1 MVMRSTAL
9 RCHWVARTRIQ
20 RPKRKHA
27 SHLKHTLGEM
37 CALTEADEGS
47 ATILVGQHGRLC
59 IDSLAPS
66 PQLEVLLRCPWQGV
80 RDIPANRTA
89 CSKRIARTWL
99 PGITER
105 LSPQRQPGGLG
116 GMSVPRGAKPPERP
130 PDDAGCRCDLG
141 GLWEAEDF
149 IEYPGQTTF
158 PCTPQLSPPP
168 TWAH

>member
-1 MVMRSTAL
+1 MWRVHGSSG
-9 RCHWVARTRIQ
+9 
-20 RPKRKHA
+20 PNGSSKPKHA

-66 PQLEVLLRCPWQGV
+66 PHLEVLLRCPWQGV

-116 GMSVPRGAKPPERP
+116 GMSVPRGAKPPETAR
-130 PDDAGCRCDLG
+130 RRRSSVRSWRSVG
-141 GLWEAEDF
+141 GGRL
-149 IEYPGQTTF
+149 Y
-158 PCTPQLSPPP
+158 
-168 TWAH
+168 